1 MNSTNKKKITIR
13 FFLYI
18 LGGAALGACLC
29 FGILYVETPF
39 TKLVT
44 DFYTGLLA
52 YAPWITMP
60 IGLAAILFSYVPL
73 AKAKKRIADWNGWN
87 DDTDDTFYRQTE
99 RLLNV
104 SLRISILGS
113 MVLFMAIALLTI
125 ATYERVLVFC
135 VYAVFPVLHDFSGL
149 FAAESRGA
157 ASYPESGKERRCPG
171 AAFSEKMDGEPG

>member
-1 MNSTNKKKITIR
+1 MKDSQNDKYHCQIIV
-13 FFLYI
+13 LYI

-99 RLLNV
+99 HAPRAAPPRIYRKNRIVIFFLFV
-104 SLRISILGS
+104 SFIFLRRNG
-113 MVLFMAIALLTI
+113 F
-125 ATYERVLVFC
+125 
-135 VYAVFPVLHDFSGL
+135 
-149 FAAESRGA
+149 
-157 ASYPESGKERRCPG
+157 
-171 AAFSEKMDGEPG
+171 